1 MDLGNILQSILGLV
15 FNKFEITAMALE
27 HNPYIFLVILIALLF
42 FIVTGALALKKT
54 NNGASSILKFAPS
67 ILTSLGLLG
76 TFFALTSSLVGLQ
89 LNKSGNIS
97 NEILS
102 DFIKSLGSVFSF
114 SILGISSA
122 IFFMII
128 NFSILA
134 RRNNQILSQK
144 FNSKVEMQ
152 GRQTK
157 LDTLNMSTLNEL
169 KSHSQYLNNLANIS
183 SKTNSQSDY
192 LQEISGLTK
201 QQGDVQKIQAE
212 AQQQLFMTLSNTLTR
227 MSSAITNIETGY
239 DMDKLGDVISEKIG
253 EVLTEPLAQMTRAL
267 EKNNSDVIHK
277 LLADLKED
285 ILIPIKNE
293 IAATNETTTKVIE
306 AVDKSQVTNT
316 QLIGKLG
323 DVTTQMGSFVT
334 NTDTLVT
341 TMVSTVGQMETLQTN
356 QDKTLQTFNYDLQNN
371 LAGITPAIEKGMKA
385 AEDGMTKSITSATD
399 AMKDAIQSGVGEISS
414 TVTQMGELQTKQDKT
429 LKDFNEGLKDNLA
442 SIQPAIEKGMKA
454 AEDGMTKSITSA
466 TDAMKDAIQSGVGE
480 ISSTVTQMG
489 ELQTKQDKTL
499 KDFNEGL
506 KENLSSIQ
514 PAIEEGMAAAKD
526 GMTKSITSA
535 TTAMNTAMTG
545 VIKQISKDVVDN
557 LSSVLGDFNNNMDGH
572 LTRMNNEL
580 EQTGTRASKLID
592 SSANNLKETLGDI
605 DKTLDDSSKKL
616 KDELEAFRAEYQFS
630 LDTFFTQQSKEL
642 EKTLGV
648 QNERLQ
654 KTADQLG
661 KQFEGMDEAQ
671 RKLNEESLKTIDR
684 SRDVYEPLLN
694 QMTNIATTLN
704 KGHGTLARD
713 LRDMLDHTDDIN
725 NALKELGE
733 TMPKEFTNA
742 FKTLN
747 EAYINKFNIS
757 NEALDK
763 IMNEMI
769 TASAVLLTASNSIN
783 KDDE

>member
-27 HNPYIFLVILIALLF
+27 HNPYIFFAILIAFLF
-42 FIVTGALALKKT
+42 FIATGALALKKT

-76 TFFALTSSLVGLQ
+76 TFFALTESLVGLQ
-89 LNKSGNIS
+89 LNDLGNIN
-97 NEILS
+97 NENLS

-122 IFFMII
+122 IFFMIV

-144 FNSKVEMQ
+144 VHSKVEMQ
-152 GRQTK
+152 SRQTK

-183 SKTNSQSDY
+183 SKTNIQSDY

-201 QQGDVQKIQAE
+201 QQGDVQKTQAE

-253 EVLTEPLAQMTRAL
+253 EVLTEPLAKMTQAL

-293 IAATNETTTKVIE
+293 IAATNETTSKVIE

-316 QLIGKLG
+316 QLIVKLG
-323 DVTTQMGSFVT
+323 DVTQQMGNFVT
-334 NTDTLVT
+334 NTDLLVSA
-341 TMVSTVGQMETLQTN
+341 MASTVDQMETLQEN
-356 QDKTLQTFNYDLQNN
+356 QDKTLKEFNTDLQDN
-371 LAGITPAIEKGMKA
+371 LAG
-385 AEDGMTKSITSATD
+385 
-399 AMKDAIQSGVGEISS
+399 
-414 TVTQMGELQTKQDKT
+414 
-429 LKDFNEGLKDNLA
+429 
-442 SIQPAIEKGMKA
+442 IQPAIEKGMKA
-454 AEDGMTKSITSA
+454 AEDGMTSSITLA
-466 TDAMKDAIQSGVGE
+466 TTAMKGAIQSGVGE
-480 ISSTVTQMG
+480 ISSTVAKMG
-489 ELQTKQDKTL
+489 ELQVTQDKTL
-499 KDFNEGL
+499 TDFNVGL
-506 KENLSSIQ
+506 KENLASIQ
-514 PAIEEGMAAAKD
+514 PAIEEGMETAKN
-526 GMTKSITSA
+526 GMVSSITLA

-557 LSSVLGDFNNNMDGH
+557 LSSVLGDFNNNMDRH

-580 EQTGTRASKLID
+580 SDTGSRAAVLID
-592 SSANNLKETLGDI
+592 SSASALRDTLGDI

-616 KDELEAFRAEYQFS
+616 KDELEAFRTEYQFS
-630 LDTFFTQQSKEL
+630 LDTFFTQQNEAL

-648 QNERLQ
+648 QNKRLQ
-654 KTADQLG
+654 ETADQLG
-661 KQFEGMDEAQ
+661 KQFESMDKAQ
-671 RKLNEESLKTIDR
+671 QKLNEESLKTIDR
-684 SRDVYEPLLN
+684 SREVYEPLLN
-694 QMTNIATTLN
+694 QMATIATTLN
-704 KGHGTLARD
+704 KGQSTLVKD
-713 LRDMLDHTDDIN
+713 LRAMQDHTDDIN
-725 NALKELGE
+725 DALKELGQ
-733 TMPKEFTNA
+733 TMPKEFTKA
-742 FKTLN
+742 FETLN
-747 EAYINKFNIS
+747 DAYINKFNTS
-757 NEALDK
+757 NAVLEK
-763 IMNEMI
+763 MMKEMI

-783 KDDE
+783 QDDE

>member
-27 HNPYIFLVILIALLF
+27 HNPYIFFAILIAFLF
-42 FIVTGALALKKT
+42 FIATGALALKKT

-76 TFFALTSSLVGLQ
+76 TFFALTESLVGLQ
-89 LNKSGNIS
+89 LNDLGNIN
-97 NEILS
+97 NENLS

-122 IFFMII
+122 IFFMIV

-144 FNSKVEMQ
+144 VNSKVEMQ
-152 GRQTK
+152 SRQTK

-183 SKTNSQSDY
+183 SKTNIQSDY

-201 QQGDVQKIQAE
+201 QQGDVQKTQAE

-253 EVLTEPLAQMTRAL
+253 EVLTEPLAKMTQAL

-293 IAATNETTTKVIE
+293 IAATNETTSKVIE

-316 QLIGKLG
+316 QLIVKLG
-323 DVTTQMGSFVT
+323 DVTQQMGNFVT
-334 NTDTLVT
+334 NTDLLVSA
-341 TMVSTVGQMETLQTN
+341 MASTVDQMETLQEN
-356 QDKTLQTFNYDLQNN
+356 QDKTLKEFNTDLQDN
-371 LAGITPAIEKGMKA
+371 LAG
-385 AEDGMTKSITSATD
+385 
-399 AMKDAIQSGVGEISS
+399 
-414 TVTQMGELQTKQDKT
+414 
-429 LKDFNEGLKDNLA
+429 
-442 SIQPAIEKGMKA
+442 IQPAIEKGMKA
-454 AEDGMTKSITSA
+454 AEDGMTSSITLA
-466 TDAMKDAIQSGVGE
+466 TTAMKGAIQSGVGE
-480 ISSTVTQMG
+480 ISSTVAKMG
-489 ELQTKQDKTL
+489 ELQVTQDKTL
-499 KDFNEGL
+499 TDFNVGL
-506 KENLSSIQ
+506 KENLASIQ
-514 PAIEEGMAAAKD
+514 PAIEEGMETAKN
-526 GMTKSITSA
+526 GMVSSITLA

-557 LSSVLGDFNNNMDGH
+557 LSSVLGDFNNNMDRH

-580 EQTGTRASKLID
+580 SDTGSRAAVLID
-592 SSANNLKETLGDI
+592 SSASALRDTLGDI

-616 KDELEAFRAEYQFS
+616 KDELEAFRTEYQFS
-630 LDTFFTQQSKEL
+630 LDTFFTQQNEAL

-648 QNERLQ
+648 QNKRLQ
-654 KTADQLG
+654 ETADQLG
-661 KQFEGMDEAQ
+661 KQFESMDKAQ
-671 RKLNEESLKTIDR
+671 QKLNEESLKTIDR
-684 SRDVYEPLLN
+684 SREVYEPLLN
-694 QMTNIATTLN
+694 QMATIATTLN
-704 KGHGTLARD
+704 KGQSTLVKD
-713 LRDMLDHTDDIN
+713 LRAMQDHTDDIN
-725 NALKELGE
+725 DALKELGQ
-733 TMPKEFTNA
+733 TMPKEFTKA
-742 FKTLN
+742 FETLN
-747 EAYINKFNIS
+747 DAYINKFNTS
-757 NEALDK
+757 NAVLEK
-763 IMNEMI
+763 MMKEMI

-783 KDDE
+783 QDDE

>member
-27 HNPYIFLVILIALLF
+27 HNPYIFFAILIAFLF
-42 FIVTGALALKKT
+42 FIATGALALKKT

-76 TFFALTSSLVGLQ
+76 TFFALTESLVGLQ
-89 LNKSGNIS
+89 LNDLGNIN
-97 NEILS
+97 NENLS

-122 IFFMII
+122 IFFMIV

-144 FNSKVEMQ
+144 VNSKVEMQ
-152 GRQTK
+152 SRQTK

-183 SKTNSQSDY
+183 SKTNIQSDY

-201 QQGDVQKIQAE
+201 QQGDVQKTQAE

-253 EVLTEPLAQMTRAL
+253 EVLTEPLAKMTQAL

-293 IAATNETTTKVIE
+293 IAATNETTSKVIE

-316 QLIGKLG
+316 QLIVKLG
-323 DVTTQMGSFVT
+323 DVTQQMGNFVT
-334 NTDTLVT
+334 NTDLLVSA
-341 TMVSTVGQMETLQTN
+341 MASTVDQMETLQEN
-356 QDKTLQTFNYDLQNN
+356 QDKTLKEFNTDLQDN
-371 LAGITPAIEKGMKA
+371 LAG
-385 AEDGMTKSITSATD
+385 
-399 AMKDAIQSGVGEISS
+399 
-414 TVTQMGELQTKQDKT
+414 
-429 LKDFNEGLKDNLA
+429 
-442 SIQPAIEKGMKA
+442 IQPAIEKGMKA
-454 AEDGMTKSITSA
+454 AEDGMTSSITLA
-466 TDAMKDAIQSGVGE
+466 TTAMKGAIQSSVEE
-480 ISSTVTQMG
+480 ISSTVAKMG
-489 ELQTKQDKTL
+489 ELQVTQDKTL
-499 KDFNEGL
+499 TDFNVGL
-506 KENLSSIQ
+506 KENLASIQ
-514 PAIEEGMAAAKD
+514 PAIEEGMETAKN
-526 GMTKSITSA
+526 GMVSSITLA
-535 TTAMNTAMTG
+535 TTAMNTAMSG
-545 VIKQISKDVVDN
+545 VITQISEDVVEN
-557 LSSVLGDFNNNMDGH
+557 LGGVLVKFDSNMNGH
-572 LTRMNNEL
+572 LTRMNDEL
-580 EQTGTRASKLID
+580 SDTGSRAAVLID
-592 SSANNLKETLGDI
+592 SSASALRDTLGDI

-616 KDELEAFRAEYQFS
+616 KDELEAFRTEYQFS
-630 LDTFFTQQSKEL
+630 LDTFFTQQNEAL

-648 QNERLQ
+648 QNKRLQ
-654 KTADQLG
+654 ETADQLG

-684 SRDVYEPLLN
+684 SREVYGPLLN
-694 QMTNIATTLN
+694 QMATIATTLN
-704 KGHGTLARD
+704 KGQSTLVKD
-713 LRDMLDHTDDIN
+713 LRAMQDHTDDIN
-725 NALKELGE
+725 DALKELGQ
-733 TMPKEFTNA
+733 TMPKEFTKA
-742 FKTLN
+742 FETLN
-747 EAYINKFNIS
+747 DAYINKFNTS
-757 NEALDK
+757 NAVLEK
-763 IMNEMI
+763 MMKEMI

-783 KDDE
+783 QDDE

>member
-27 HNPYIFLVILIALLF
+27 HNPYIFFAILIAFLF
-42 FIVTGALALKKT
+42 FIATGALALKKT

-76 TFFALTSSLVGLQ
+76 TFFALTESLVGLQ
-89 LNKSGNIS
+89 LNDLGNIN
-97 NEILS
+97 NENLS

-122 IFFMII
+122 IFFMIV

-144 FNSKVEMQ
+144 VNSKVEMQ
-152 GRQTK
+152 SRQTK

-183 SKTNSQSDY
+183 SKTNIQSDY

-201 QQGDVQKIQAE
+201 QQGDVQKTQAE

-253 EVLTEPLAQMTRAL
+253 EVLTEPLAKMTQAL

-293 IAATNETTTKVIE
+293 IAATNETTSKVIE

-316 QLIGKLG
+316 QLIVKLG
-323 DVTTQMGSFVT
+323 DVTQQMGNFVT
-334 NTDTLVT
+334 NTNLLVSA
-341 TMVSTVGQMETLQTN
+341 MASTVDQMETLQQN
-356 QDKTLQTFNYDLQNN
+356 QDKTLKEFNTDLQDN
-371 LAGITPAIEKGMKA
+371 LAG
-385 AEDGMTKSITSATD
+385 
-399 AMKDAIQSGVGEISS
+399 
-414 TVTQMGELQTKQDKT
+414 
-429 LKDFNEGLKDNLA
+429 
-442 SIQPAIEKGMKA
+442 IQPAIEKGMKA
-454 AEDGMTKSITSA
+454 AEDGMTSSITLA
-466 TDAMKDAIQSGVGE
+466 TTAMKGAIQSGVGE
-480 ISSTVTQMG
+480 ISSTVAKMG
-489 ELQTKQDKTL
+489 ELQVTQDKTL
-499 KDFNEGL
+499 TDFNVGL
-506 KENLSSIQ
+506 KENLASIQ
-514 PAIEEGMAAAKD
+514 PAIEEGMETAKN
-526 GMTKSITSA
+526 GMVSSITLA

-557 LSSVLGDFNNNMDGH
+557 LSSVLGDFNNNMDRH

-580 EQTGTRASKLID
+580 SDTGSRAAVLID
-592 SSANNLKETLGDI
+592 SSASALRDTLGDI

-616 KDELEAFRAEYQFS
+616 KDELEAFRTEYQFS
-630 LDTFFTQQSKEL
+630 LDTFFTQQNEAL

-648 QNERLQ
+648 QNKRLQ
-654 KTADQLG
+654 ETADQLG
-661 KQFEGMDEAQ
+661 KQFESMDKAQ
-671 RKLNEESLKTIDR
+671 QKLNEESLKTIDR
-684 SRDVYEPLLN
+684 SREVYEPLLN
-694 QMTNIATTLN
+694 QMATIATTLN
-704 KGHGTLARD
+704 KGHGTLVRD
-713 LRDMLDHTDDIN
+713 LREMREHTEDIN
-725 NALKELGE
+725 KALEELGE

-742 FKTLN
+742 FATLN
-747 EAYINKFNIS
+747 DAYINKFNTS
-757 NEALDK
+757 NEALEK

-769 TASAVLLTASNSIN
+769 TASAVLLTASNSQHS
-783 KDDE
+783 DDE